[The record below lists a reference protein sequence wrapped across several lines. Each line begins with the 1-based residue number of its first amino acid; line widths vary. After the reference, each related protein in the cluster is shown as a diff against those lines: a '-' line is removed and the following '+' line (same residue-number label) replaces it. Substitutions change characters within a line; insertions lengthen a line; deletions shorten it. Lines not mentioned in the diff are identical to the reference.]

1 MTWFSKANRVRQ
13 LARFLEEF
21 SRNYNTLKY
30 YSRNRPG
37 EQIFRLME
45 AYNRTRRPVMTKLA
59 GPGPVEITSKM
70 KSLYGSTPKGRTL
83 ASQFYDVAENIK
95 KKKIAPVTYIQVSP
109 EKQVQAADPFDN
121 IETLAHEH
129 MHSAQH
135 WRKSRPYELSQIPYM
150 PWYLEAFRDNSD
162 LWDAYINSPYEVQA
176 RRAGEVAKKDF
187 SKFINAVTDIVGNPT
202 APLETK
208 KAANSLLDTLFAPVR
223 VRESDAKVKRLLEG
237 FTDLGRPWRY
247 R

>member
-1 MTWFSKANRVRQ
+1 MTWFSKTNQVRQ
-13 LARFLEEF
+13 LAKFLEEF

-70 KSLYGSTPKGRTL
+70 KSLYGSTPKGKTL

-121 IETLAHEH
+121 INTLAHEH

-150 PWYLEAFRDNSD
+150 PWYLETFKDKSD

-176 RRAGEVAKKDF
+176 RLAGETAKRDF
-187 SKFINAVTDIVGNPT
+187 SKFINALNDIAGNL
-202 APLETK
+202 AVPLETRN
-208 KAANSLLDTLFAPVR
+208 AANSILDTVFSPTR
-223 VRESDAKVKRLLEG
+223 VRESNTKVKKLLED
-237 FTDLGRPWRY
+237 FSSLGRPWRY